1 MKVYVLYNQ
10 QYEFS
15 LIFETMKTDEFDA
28 HVCSDIEMNSNS
40 LKYFHLLSSLFHVC
54 VYDFLKSFVFQ
65 FGDAASVT
73 YETTYDF
80 HLTSARNI
88 MRRAIST
95 RLSHQYKSCSLLVYH
110 SILSFSLF
118 SIFWH
123 LVSLLWSTQT

>member
-1 MKVYVLYNQ
+1 MR
-10 QYEFS
+10 
-15 LIFETMKTDEFDA
+15 TDEFGA

-40 LKYFHLLSSLFHVC
+40 LKYFHLLLSLFHAYVN
-54 VYDFLKSFVFQ
+54 DFLKSFVFQ
-65 FGDAASVT
+65 FGDVTFVT

-80 HLTSARNI
+80 HLMSARNTV
-88 MRRAIST
+88 RRAIST